1 MAITVEM
8 ITQLRE
14 KTGCGMMDCKA
25 ALNETAGDFDKAI
38 EILRKK
44 GMAAA
49 TKRAG
54 RSASQGLVDSYIHIG
69 GKIGVLVEV
78 NCETDFVAKGIDF
91 QAFVKDICMQIA
103 ASNPQYI
110 NREDVPAEVI
120 EREKEVL
127 SAQTKEEG
135 KPAAAIP
142 KIVEGRL
149 QKFYSEVCLMEQPFV
164 KDPKVTVKDL
174 LANLLAKIGEKIVV
188 RRFVR
193 YQLGENS

>member
-1 MAITVEM
+1 
-8 ITQLRE
+8 
-14 KTGCGMMDCKA
+14 MDCKA

-38 EILRKK
+38 ELLRKK

-54 RSASQGLVDSYIHIG
+54 RSACQGLVDSYIHIG

-110 NREDVPAEVI
+110 NREDVPADII

-164 KDPKVTVKDL
+164 KDPKVMVKDL
-174 LANLLAKIGEKIVV
+174 LAGLLAKIGEKIVV

>member
-38 EILRKK
+38 ELLRKK

-54 RSASQGLVDSYIHIG
+54 RSACQGLVDSYIHIG

-110 NREDVPAEVI
+110 NREDVPADII

-164 KDPKVTVKDL
+164 KDPKVMVKDL
-174 LANLLAKIGEKIVV
+174 LAGLLAKIGEKIVV